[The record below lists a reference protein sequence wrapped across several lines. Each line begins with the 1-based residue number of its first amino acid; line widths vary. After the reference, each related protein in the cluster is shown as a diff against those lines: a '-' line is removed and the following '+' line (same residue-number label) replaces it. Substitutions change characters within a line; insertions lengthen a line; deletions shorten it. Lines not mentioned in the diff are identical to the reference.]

1 MKKIIEY
8 ALARLSEN
16 STWRGIILLLTAV
29 GVTVNTEQAEH
40 IIAAGLAVIG
50 VINVFRKGVKPAAEK
65 EGVTQ

>member
-1 MKKIIEY
+1 MHKIMEY

-50 VINVFRKGVKPAAEK
+50 VINVFRRGVKPLPVEVK
-65 EGVTQ
+65 P